1 MSDANPLGAFF
12 RDHLRE
18 LRRRVAISFGAV
30 VVFTALA
37 YAFSDGLTAFL
48 LRPIF
53 RALPH
58 LKGLVYTSL
67 PEAFIAY
74 FKVSLLVGL
83 SAALPVILYE
93 IWRFVSPGLRAGER
107 RVALLVVFWATLLF
121 LAGVLFAYLVVLPQV
136 LQIMLGAAGERLL
149 ARPRLDD
156 YLTFVART
164 VLSLGLAFEIPFLMV
179 AAGKI
184 GLVSQRF
191 FRQKRWISYGV
202 LLGLAF
208 LLVAGDFL
216 SALLLAAPLALLYET
231 GGLAVV
237 LLCRERDETVA
248 D

>member
-1 MSDANPLGAFF
+1 MPETNSLGAFF
-12 RDHLRE
+12 SDHLRE
-18 LRRRVAISFGAV
+18 LRRRVAISFAAV
-30 VVFTALA
+30 LLFTLLA
-37 YAFSDGLTAFL
+37 YAFSDALTGFL

-53 RALPH
+53 HALPH

-74 FKVSLLVGL
+74 FKVSLLVGV
-83 SAALPVILYE
+83 ATALPIILYE
-93 IWRFVSPGLRAGER
+93 IWMFVAPGLRAGER

-121 LAGVLFAYLVVLPQV
+121 VAGALFAYLVVLPQV

-156 YLTFVART
+156 YLSFVART

-184 GLVSQRF
+184 GLVSPHY
-191 FRQKRWISYGV
+191 FRGKRWVSYGA

-216 SALLLAAPLALLYET
+216 SALLLVAPLILLYEL

-237 LLCRERDETVA
+237 VLCRKRKEE
-248 D
+248 

>member
-1 MSDANPLGAFF
+1 MSESNPLGAFF

-18 LRRRVAISFGAV
+18 LRRRVAISCGAV
-30 VVFTALA
+30 LLFTVIA
-37 YAFSDGLTAFL
+37 YAFSDALTAFL

-53 RALPH
+53 CALPH

-67 PEAFIAY
+67 PEAFLAY
-74 FKVSLLVGL
+74 FKVSLLIGVA
-83 SAALPVILYE
+83 AALPVILYQ
-93 IWRFVSPGLRAGER
+93 IWMFVSPGLRAGER

-121 LAGVLFAYLVVLPQV
+121 VAGVLFAYLLVLPQI

-149 ARPRLDD
+149 ARPKLDD

-184 GLVSQRF
+184 GLVSPRF
-191 FRQKRWISYGV
+191 FREKRLISYGA

-216 SALLLAAPLALLYET
+216 GALLLAAPLALLYET
-231 GGLAVV
+231 GGLAVW
-237 LLCRERDETVA
+237 LLCREPPEA
-248 D
+248 K

>member
-1 MSDANPLGAFF
+1 MSETNPLGAFF
-12 RDHLRE
+12 REHLRE
-18 LRRRVAISFGAV
+18 LRRRVAISFAAV
-30 VVFTALA
+30 VLFTVLA
-37 YAFSDGLTAFL
+37 YAFSDPLTAFL

-74 FKVSLLVGL
+74 FKVSLLAGL
-83 SAALPVILYE
+83 TAALPVVLYQT
-93 IWRFVSPGLRAGER
+93 WCFVSPGLRAGER

-121 LAGVLFAYLVVLPQV
+121 VVGALFAYLIVLPQL

-164 VLSLGLAFEIPFLMV
+164 VLCLGLAFELPFLMV

-184 GLVSQRF
+184 GLVAPRF
-191 FRQKRWISYGV
+191 FRERRWLSYG
-202 LLGLAF
+202 LLLALAF

-216 SALLLAAPLALLYET
+216 SALLLAAPLALLYEL

-237 LLCRERDETVA
+237 LLCREQSAIE
-248 D
+248 